1 MIAVV
6 FVDEAQ
12 RSIAEAF
19 LPATNWRADG
29 GGRVYWAYKVDRA
42 EALVFQDDLSGRPL
56 VEVRAFDTIK
66 EARDWVLA
74 DMRQRAPFPVS
85 RRVQ

>member
-1 MIAVV
+1 VIAVV
-6 FVDEAQ
+6 FVDEGE

-19 LPATNWRADG
+19 LPATNWRANG
-29 GGRVYWAYKVDRA
+29 GGRVYWAYKVDQA
-42 EALVFQDDLSGRPL
+42 EALAFHDVSGRPL

-66 EARDWVLA
+66 QARDWVMA